1 MTRPVLSA
9 RSPIRPASR
18 RRAVGLLGATLLAA
32 FGFMLGTAGPVVACS
47 CAMPTSLAEQAT
59 AEHAIFAGTADVLQ
73 ARGVPVVVERWFWGA
88 GAAPVVWLTAD
99 SFGDDGASCRT
110 SPPPPGSQWI
120 WVTWLPGNQGDFG
133 AGLCS
138 PAGNLATPEGQAMFE
153 EAVATFVGV
162 AIPSAEPDPTAAPAA
177 SPSTA
182 PADQTGL
189 LVGLAI
195 AIASLALFGAIVLVA
210 RRRSA

>member
-1 MTRPVLSA
+1 MNHLQSW
-9 RSPIRPASR
+9 
-18 RRAVGLLGATLLAA
+18 RRASTLLGATLLVS
-32 FGFMLGTAGPVVACS
+32 FGFMFGTARPVVACI

-110 SPPPPGSQWI
+110 NPPAPGSQWI
-120 WVTWLPGNQGDFG
+120 WVTWLPGNEGDFG

-138 PAGNLATPEGQAMFE
+138 PAGNLATPEGQAMFD
-153 EAVATFVGV
+153 EAVATFAGV
-162 AIPSAEPDPTAAPAA
+162 PVPSAQPDPTAAPAT
-177 SPSTA
+177 SRSTA
-182 PADQTGL
+182 AADLTG
-189 LVGLAI
+189 VVIGGAI
-195 AIASLALFGAIVLVA
+195 AIASLALFGAIVLAA